1 MVIGVRIAVC
11 DDQQHNLDI
20 VKSLWNDIVDGNF
33 KYEYIELNCAEDL
46 LYKYKNGEI
55 FDLLVLDIEMGD
67 ISGMEA
73 ARRIRRID
81 KNVKIIFITAYEQY
95 IREAFDVAAMYF
107 LDKPVD
113 EIKLKK
119 LFRQCIREYRE
130 QNYALYFTILTE
142 RQQEE
147 TVKLPIKDVL
157 YIESYMRYVIIHTID
172 NREYKTKGKISEYEK
187 ELCSRN
193 FIRTHMS
200 FLVNIRYIIAI
211 NKEVLKLK
219 HEQTMK
225 ELPLSRKQK
234 TLVESVF
241 LDYKVGDYKL

>member
-1 MVIGVRIAVC
+1 MRIAVC
-11 DDQQHNLDI
+11 DDQKHNLDI
-20 VKSLWNDIVDGNF
+20 VKSFWEDVVDGNF
-33 KYEYIELNCAEDL
+33 NYEYIEFTCAEDL
-46 LYKYKNGEI
+46 LVRYKNGEK

-67 ISGMEA
+67 VSGMEA
-73 ARRIRRID
+73 ARRIRRVD
-81 KNVKIIFITAYEQY
+81 KNAKIIFITAYEQY
-95 IREAFDVAAMYF
+95 IREAFDVAAMYY
-107 LDKPVD
+107 LDKPID

-119 LFRQCIREYRE
+119 LFRRCIREYRE

-147 TVKLPIKDVL
+147 KAKLPIKDVL

-172 NREYKTKGKISEYEK
+172 NQEYKTKGKISEYEK
-187 ELCSRN
+187 ELRSRN

-200 FLVNIRYIIAI
+200 FLVNVCYIISI
-211 NKEVLKLK
+211 NKEAIKLK
-219 HEQTMK
+219 YGEIVK

-234 TLVESVF
+234 AFVESVF